1 LEIKSIR
8 SLISDVFISDWLDD
22 PDAEVVRDIFDIFL
36 TGVFEGRLLLI
47 SFI

>member
-1 LEIKSIR
+1 MKSIR

-22 PDAEVVRDIFDIFL
+22 PEAEVVRDMVDVFL
-36 TGVFEGRLLLI
+36 TGFFEGRLLLI